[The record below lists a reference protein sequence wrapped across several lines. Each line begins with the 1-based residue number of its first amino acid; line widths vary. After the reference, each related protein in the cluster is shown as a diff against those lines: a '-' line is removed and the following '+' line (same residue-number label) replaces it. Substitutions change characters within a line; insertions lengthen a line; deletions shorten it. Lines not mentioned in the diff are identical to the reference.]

1 MVEGSNSEFW
11 LADAI
16 SPGNSTIG
24 RIQWAALK
32 QFKKQLNAAVT
43 VGARRPGVMRQFQ
56 RECSYGTCSC
66 RGLELDSL

>member
-16 SPGNSTIG
+16 NSGNSTIG

-32 QFKKQLNAAVT
+32 QFKKQLKAAVT
-43 VGARRPGVMRQFQ
+43 VGALEGRGVMWQFEGEMFLSK
-56 RECSYGTCSC
+56 RTLAEG
-66 RGLELDSL
+66 